1 MTKLSLEF
9 SSIYKLMSFFSL
21 YSEFLMAFAA
31 EINFRFQA
39 VKQILDLL
47 GMENLFF
54 NLYQAGGNKF
64 YIYM

>member
-1 MTKLSLEF
+1 
-9 SSIYKLMSFFSL
+9 
-21 YSEFLMAFAA
+21 MAFAA